1 MFTILVMRPEF
12 EAYANIV
19 YGHLEMAGYNVRKDS
34 NYELALNGRVRTHE
48 ATTLC
53 IIGYE
58 EQETRSVS
66 IRERATN
73 EQRILSLNEFFEKYH

>member
-19 YGHLEMAGYNVRKDS
+19 YGHLDMAGYNVRKDS
-34 NYELALNGRVRTHE
+34 NYELSLNARVRTHE
-48 ATTLC
+48 ATTVC

-58 EQETRSVS
+58 EQENRRVS
-66 IRERATN
+66 IRERDVKGSTT
-73 EQRILSLNEFFEKYH
+73 LTLNDFFARYC